1 MWIGSVVVW
10 FVYQGGAGARRRV
23 GRSDRSWLRSDVGW
37 SIVQVQMLTLTMYI
51 DAILWGEICFSKRIN
66 VYPKHRDGMG
76 TGQGS
81 GMYDIDIGTIGAC
94 NPCTEYTA
102 PCRPRRLAWR

>member
-1 MWIGSVVVW
+1 VDRKRGCMVCISRRRGRE
-10 FVYQGGAGARRRV
+10 AARRQVRQIMIA
-23 GRSDRSWLRSDVGW
+23 GDVGW

-51 DAILWGEICFSKRIN
+51 DAISWGEICFSKRIN

-81 GMYDIDIGTIGAC
+81 AMYDIDIGTIGAC